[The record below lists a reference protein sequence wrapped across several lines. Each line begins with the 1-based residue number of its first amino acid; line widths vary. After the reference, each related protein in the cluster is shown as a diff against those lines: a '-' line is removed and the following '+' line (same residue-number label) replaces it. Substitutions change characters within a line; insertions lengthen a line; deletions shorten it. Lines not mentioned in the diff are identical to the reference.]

1 MKSKIIYVFYALFI
15 LVVFSCCRT
24 YFEGKEVK
32 FHNSISPLHSYSH
45 PKDSLN
51 YVY

>member
-1 MKSKIIYVFYALFI
+1 MKSKFSYVFYALFI
-15 LVVFSCCRT
+15 LVVFACCRT
-24 YFEGKEVK
+24 YFEGKDVK
-32 FHNSISPLHSYSH
+32 FHNSVYPLHSYSH